1 MLKKLSG
8 KKAKTYIQIRADWE
22 EMQLLDAKNRFK
34 AMRTISNDISE
45 VYKSKCI
52 DNIEQLDF
60 YIHVL
65 KQVIRVHDHPRYTRH
80 LSKMIIDWLELTGN
94 DKTEIIKKKSGKIR
108 VETSISI
115 SDAHYGKDII
125 NACSKYSEL
134 HLLNLINDG
143 KAYIFNTVIH
153 EICNVQVRVVD
164 SVDPV
169 LTSKEF
175 KCVIDATDTVIINI
189 PTGTLSI
196 ASPWNLEDEKDSLSI
211 NIDPGHY
218 KVCAYLFYIHNK
230 IESYYIVLCKT
241 TNFLRNDLTR
251 IYEIDQSRIQIN

>member
-1 MLKKLSG
+1 MLKKLLG
-8 KKAKTYIQIRADWE
+8 KQTKTYVQIRADWE
-22 EMQLLDAKNRFK
+22 KMQLLDAKNRFK
-34 AMRTISNDISE
+34 AMRTTANDICE
-45 VYKSKCI
+45 VYKKCI
-52 DNIEQLDF
+52 DNIEQLEF
-60 YIHVL
+60 YIYVL
-65 KQVIRVHDHPRYTRH
+65 KQIIRVHDYPRCTRH

-94 DKTEIIKKKSGKIR
+94 DKAEIIKKKSGKIP

-115 SDAHYGKDII
+115 SDAHYSKDII
-125 NACSKYSEL
+125 NAYSNYSEP

-143 KAYIFNTVIH
+143 KAFIFDTIIH
-153 EICNVQVRVVD
+153 EICNVQVRIVD
-164 SVDPV
+164 SLEPV

-175 KCVIDATDTVIINI
+175 KCVIDTTDTVIIDI

-218 KVCAYLFYIHNK
+218 KVCVYLFYIRNK

-241 TNFLRNDLTR
+241 TNALRNDLTR